1 MRLNSADLQMSAGGG
16 VQFIVMST
24 LHIVVVQ
31 VHAFDEWRA
40 TAKHHST
47 FGNMPAA
54 VAPAP

>member
-1 MRLNSADLQMSAGGG
+1 MRLNGAELQMSAGGG
-16 VQFIVMST
+16 VQFIVTST
-24 LHIVVVQ
+24 LHIVVGR

-40 TAKHHST
+40 AAKEHST